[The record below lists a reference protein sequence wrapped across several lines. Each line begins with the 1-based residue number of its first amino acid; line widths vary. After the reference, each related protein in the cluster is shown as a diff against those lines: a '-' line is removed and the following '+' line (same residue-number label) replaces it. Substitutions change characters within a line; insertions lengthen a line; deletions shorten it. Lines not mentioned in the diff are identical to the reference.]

1 MLELSTFFEALS
13 LVISV
18 FLVAVTVSAWRRRK
32 LKILKYIIAVFAII
46 FAQDIVLV
54 LQVFYIIPY
63 AAYDTDLFVLVDLA
77 ILALFY
83 TGIVRG
89 N

>member
-1 MLELSTFFEALS
+1 MLDLSTFFEALS
-13 LVISV
+13 LVISA
-18 FLVAVTVSAWRRRK
+18 FLLAVIISALRKRR
-32 LKILKYIIAVFAII
+32 LKILRYILTVFALI
-46 FAQDIVLV
+46 FAQDIVLL

-83 TGIVRG
+83 AGIVRG

>member
-18 FLVAVTVSAWRRRK
+18 FLVGVTVSAWRRRK

>member
-13 LVISV
+13 LVISA
-18 FLVAVTVSAWRRRK
+18 FLVAVTVSAWRRRR
-32 LKILKYIIAVFAII
+32 LKILKYIVGVFALI
-46 FAQDIVLV
+46 FAQDIALI

-83 TGIVRG
+83 SGIVRG

>member
-46 FAQDIVLV
+46 FAQDIVLM